1 MNRVKFAR
9 NDVYDFLMSFEDKT
23 VARITGSLELLD
35 KIGSF
40 LRPPKSKMI
49 SKNLYELRIL
59 GKPSLRI
66 FYTFYKESIFVLHA
80 YVKKT
85 QKISQKELNKALS
98 ILKYLQ

>member
-9 NDVYDFLMSFEDKT
+9 DEAYDFLISFEDDT
-23 VARITGSLELLD
+23 VARITGTLELLD
-35 KIGSF
+35 KMGSF

-49 SKNLYELRIL
+49 SKNLYELRVL

-66 FYTFYKESIFVLHA
+66 FYTFYEDTIFILHA

-85 QKISQKELNKALS
+85 QKIPQKELNKALS
-98 ILKYLQ
+98 TLKYLQ